1 MSNKNIEGLI
11 TKINEVELRV
21 YIKHCT
27 PKKKNTHFSQIHMA
41 HFPHQTINQSIKQ
54 LPINLKIL
62 KSYQGASPT
71 TMEWSQS
78 SVTEEKLKNLKYV
91 VIKTYTLKQPVSLRT
106 NHKRIIK
113 YSEMN
118 ENENVTYQ
126 NLQDVPKAELK
137 QKFIAQL

>member
-1 MSNKNIEGLI
+1 
-11 TKINEVELRV
+11 
-21 YIKHCT
+21 
-27 PKKKNTHFSQIHMA
+27 
-41 HFPHQTINQSIKQ
+41 
-54 LPINLKIL
+54 
-62 KSYQGASPT
+62 
-71 TMEWSQS
+71 MEWSQS

-118 ENENVTYQ
+118 ENKNVTYQ

-137 QKFIAQL
+137 